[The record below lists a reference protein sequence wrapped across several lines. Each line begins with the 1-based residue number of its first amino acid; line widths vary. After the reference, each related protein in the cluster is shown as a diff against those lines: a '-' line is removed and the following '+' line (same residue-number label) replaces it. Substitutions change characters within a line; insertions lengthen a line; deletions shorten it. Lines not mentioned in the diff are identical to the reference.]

1 MMMKVRLEE
10 KKKVVNK
17 NERKRK
23 YLVEILLLI
32 KLVRFHYK
40 FTKKR
45 LLIINYFDLDVDE
58 DEDDSDEVDE
68 PEEGFVETDL
78 LDTTPA
84 DIYRAGRSKFPIA
97 EEFVSF
103 FYSF

>member
-1 MMMKVRLEE
+1 
-10 KKKVVNK
+10 
-17 NERKRK
+17 
-23 YLVEILLLI
+23 
-32 KLVRFHYK
+32 
-40 FTKKR
+40 
-45 LLIINYFDLDVDE
+45 LIINYFELDVDE

-97 EEFVSF
+97 KEFG
-103 FYSF
+103 YSFVFFSKLFLRFILVKWIQLQWKNI